1 MNEQNDKREEETIAF
16 FFFLFGSLWKLFQVE
31 WFWWLLVV
39 FGS

>member
-1 MNEQNDKREEETIAF
+1 MNEQNDKREEETIA